1 MLTNRLHDPAILDT
15 LRRNDIPVEYVVNLI
30 DDMRKVDHGDL
41 LAQINDGNM
50 GPVKTELTQKV
61 EGLNMGY
68 HELFKNLGE
77 RSKEAV

>member
-1 MLTNRLHDPAILDT
+1 MLTNRLHDPAILAT
-15 LRRNDIPVEYVVNLI
+15 LRRNDIPVEYVMNLI
-30 DDMRKVDHGDL
+30 ADMRKVDHTDL

-77 RSKEAV
+77 RSREAV